1 MSVSPTLRDRVDA
14 LCQTLSLQPVT
25 DAGLGLREA
34 LERCAAAAGVRYE
47 SVSATLE
54 LLELEVLGVSPGPA
68 PSKKRGRDESPPRQE
83 PAPSPRAAGLRAP
96 GLRNQGHRGG
106 ATLSG
111 ALRRRRGADAA
122 TIKRYRELA
131 LTVHP
136 DKGGSASAFKI
147 LNEAKST
154 LCDEDARAAYDR
166 SLRESRAPAPAPKRR
181 KMSGTPKQPRA
192 DAPRGGTKTGT
203 GPCDCRGWA
212 LWLGSK
218 PAENPCEGALW
229 LGTSV
234 SCAVAFRAARAA
246 NMTSVTLHF
255 DGEKDRKHTIKMVVP
270 PSWADKP
277 CAKVAKYY
285 AKSFNAAHAD
295 KPVDLA
301 KLRLSCDSDRSFLD
315 LASPVIGKGLLL
327 RAAPALDSGKLAQ
340 LPFEAVVMAHE
351 VAELPDGTRRVRCGA
366 DAAIPEDAPETVV
379 FDADRWPC
387 GLGLKVL
394 AELVHPRKPG
404 KPQPRSPA
412 YPWNIDKDGNW
423 DGVVPQPTCIF

>member
-1 MSVSPTLRDRVDA
+1 M
-14 LCQTLSLQPVT
+14 
-25 DAGLGLREA
+25 
-34 LERCAAAAGVRYE
+34 
-47 SVSATLE
+47 
-54 LLELEVLGVSPGPA
+54 
-68 PSKKRGRDESPPRQE
+68 
-83 PAPSPRAAGLRAP
+83 AP
-96 GLRNQGHRGG
+96 G
-106 ATLSG
+106 
-111 ALRRRRGADAA
+111 
-122 TIKRYRELA
+122 E
-131 LTVHP
+131 P
-136 DKGGSASAFKI
+136 
-147 LNEAKST
+147 
-154 LCDEDARAAYDR
+154 
-166 SLRESRAPAPAPKRR
+166 SRA
-181 KMSGTPKQPRA
+181 
-192 DAPRGGTKTGT
+192 
-203 GPCDCRGWA
+203 
-212 LWLGSK
+212 
-218 PAENPCEGALW
+218 
-229 LGTSV
+229 
-234 SCAVAFRAARAA
+234 AVAFRAARAA

-315 LASPVIGKGLLL
+315 LASPVAAALRDGEAYSFSERLPSEAETKVLYTPGLTEKPESPKPLTFPRRMKVIGKGLLL

-387 GLGLKVL
+387 EGWGSAKVL